1 MARKKTQPPEV
12 VAEELPVNLISK
24 SDLQVLL
31 EREIQTGADI
41 MKPGLKLALDILKY
55 TPETEVTIW
64 QAVRRKLS
72 RKR

>member
-1 MARKKTQPPEV
+1 MG
-12 VAEELPVNLISK
+12 LISK

-31 EREIQTGADI
+31 EREIQNGADI

-55 TPETEVTIW
+55 THETEVTIW
-64 QAVRRKLS
+64 QAVKRKLS